1 MRVQLLA
8 LVTLLS
14 AFAVAQEVAPTLKG
28 HRLGETIPEY
38 FSMSTDADA
47 GFVLNCLAGGKLPRL
62 ASESGV
68 LSKKEQKKRAAG
80 YCADIHAAVEHG
92 KRLIF
97 AAEDSITL
105 DPSEVGTARAFVS
118 PGFNGAAIFEDGKL
132 VQLDLALGLN
142 QPFSQIAADVDARA
156 RVPRRESETGYQ
168 NLFGA
173 TIQCRS
179 AFWTGSDFMFTLTET
194 PARDRVLSW
203 DDRDLRVVLASTA
216 DLQKQAERQ
225 QKHPAPSPLN

>member
-68 LSKKEQKKRAAG
+68 LSKKEQKKRAAR
-80 YCADIHAAVEHG
+80 
-92 KRLIF
+92 KRSRRNALP
-97 AAEDSITL
+97 ATVPTSTL
-105 DPSEVGTARAFVS
+105 RSNTANA
-118 PGFNGAAIFEDGKL
+118 
-132 VQLDLALGLN
+132 
-142 QPFSQIAADVDARA
+142 
-156 RVPRRESETGYQ
+156 
-168 NLFGA
+168 
-173 TIQCRS
+173 
-179 AFWTGSDFMFTLTET
+179 
-194 PARDRVLSW
+194 
-203 DDRDLRVVLASTA
+203 
-216 DLQKQAERQ
+216 
-225 QKHPAPSPLN
+225 